1 MVFFASV
8 LLSRVG
14 VRPVLDRGGV
24 LAGSG
29 AEVTLVGLAVAADLC
44 ARVGW
49 SPGIS
54 PFDVGWQPARATTLI
69 VSPRTTS
76 ALVDLWSG
84 SGTGES
90 IG

>member
-8 LLSRVG
+8 LLGRAG

-24 LAGSG
+24 LAGFG
-29 AEVTLVGLAVAADLC
+29 GVGPLVGLAVAAGLW

-54 PFDVGWQPARATTLI
+54 PFDVGWHPARATTPI
-69 VSPRTTS
+69 VIPRTSS
-76 ALVDLWSG
+76 ALVDL
-84 SGTGES
+84 
-90 IG
+90 